1 MAALTRRVEAIL
13 RGDAHDGLTDRLAGA
28 TGTLAEVARNLPPP
42 GANVRHE
49 GGAARLDAVFE
60 GVYVRG
66 DPWVA
71 LPAARIAR
79 IPGGYP
85 EGVLGRIDSELGSK
99 LASAVTEIP
108 VLLLYVDAERRARA
122 LVGLFTHKDQ
132 YYHGALALAVC
143 ADDASSVLA
152 GVSVWNR
159 TRVAL
164 VRAGHGLPAPTTEG
178 PNPEKPEISLR
189 KALSDAVASASPLAS
204 VTRSAVAAQVLVLCA
219 VACFGQRG
227 LRCVLAALVS
237 GMRAHVPSAV
247 AEALGKVAA
256 TFADRFLPH
265 DVRAMLVPSA
275 DVACAAASLT
285 GLLAAAGLVPPV
297 VAVAARAATE
307 CRPAPGALPYDAPCQ
322 LIAAACDASAML
334 VSSVPEAATLPASGD
349 LAEWS
354 KWHAGDGPMPATGN
368 AEEWG
373 KAIVAHL
380 ARTEAMFIKRDLMKK
395 LLNKMPGLP
404 EPMHATLAKLAVCAL
419 VAASGAWP
427 NASLARGTML
437 SYLAWH
443 NPALAAA
450 LHLCE

>member
-1 MAALTRRVEAIL
+1 MAGLTQRVEAIL
-13 RGDAHDGLTDRLAGA
+13 HGDAHDGLTYRLAGA
-28 TGTLAEVARNLPPP
+28 TETLAEVARNLPPP

-60 GVYVRG
+60 VVYVRG

-85 EGVLGRIDSELGSK
+85 EGVLGRIDRELGSR
-99 LASAVTEIP
+99 LASAVTEAS
-108 VLLLYVDAERRARA
+108 VLILYVDAERRARA
-122 LVGLFTHKDQ
+122 LVGLFTNKDQ

-164 VRAGHGLPAPTTEG
+164 VRAGHGLPAPEG
-178 PNPEKPEISLR
+178 PKPKKTEISLR
-189 KALSDAVASASPLAS
+189 KALSDAVAGASPLAS

-322 LIAAACDASAML
+322 LIAAACDATAML
-334 VSSVPEAATLPASGD
+334 VSSVPEAAKLPASGD
-349 LAEWS
+349 LSEWS

-380 ARTEAMFIKRDLMKK
+380 ARTEAMFIKRDLMRQVLK
-395 LLNKMPGLP
+395 KMPADLP
-404 EPMHATLAKLAVCAL
+404 KPMHATLAKLVVCAL

-427 NASLARGTML
+427 NTSLARGTML

>member
-1 MAALTRRVEAIL
+1 MAGLKQRVEAIL
-13 RGDAHDGLTDRLAGA
+13 LGDAHEGLTARLAGA
-28 TGTLAEVARNLPPP
+28 TETLAEVARNLPPQ

-60 GVYVRG
+60 VVYVRG

-85 EGVLGRIDSELGSK
+85 EGVLGRIDRELGSR
-99 LASAVTEIP
+99 LASAVTEVS

-122 LVGLFTHKDQ
+122 LVGLFTNTDQ

-164 VRAGHGLPAPTTEG
+164 VRAGHGLPAPEG
-178 PNPEKPEISLR
+178 ANPKKPEISLR

-285 GLLAAAGLVPPV
+285 GLLAAAGLVPSV
-297 VAVAARAATE
+297 VAIAARAATE

-322 LIAAACDASAML
+322 LIAAACDATAML
-334 VSSVPEAATLPASGD
+334 VSSVPEAPSLPLSGD
-349 LAEWS
+349 LTEWS

-373 KAIVAHL
+373 RTIVAHL
-380 ARTEAMFIKRDLMKK
+380 ARTEAMFTKRDLIQQV
-395 LLNKMPGLP
+395 LNKMPDLP
-404 EPMHATLAKLAVCAL
+404 KPMHPTLAKLVVCAL

-427 NASLARGTML
+427 NTSLARGTML